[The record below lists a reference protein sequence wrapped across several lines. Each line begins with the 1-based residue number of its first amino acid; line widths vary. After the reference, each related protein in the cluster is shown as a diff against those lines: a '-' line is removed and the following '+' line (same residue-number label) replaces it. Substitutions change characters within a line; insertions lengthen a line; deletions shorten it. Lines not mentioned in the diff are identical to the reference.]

1 MKGFRV
7 LRKIIFAITPVSLI
21 FLLAGCPILIEPSV
35 LDDVLPS
42 VAQMI
47 SDEGGDLYTF
57 SVSDLPTPSTLE
69 ERFSYTYGYMLYNT
83 LLQQDEIANLNAP
96 YFAKGALDANA
107 GSAIFTAD
115 EMNRILF
122 EVQLMLLQIAQQ
134 ELEALSKA
142 NYEYAHAFLE
152 ENKTRE
158 GIITTESG
166 LQYTVIEPSDGPHMD
181 LSLSPRVR
189 FTLTD
194 GQGEV
199 VDSAESRLLSL
210 ANLTPGFIEGLL
222 LRNVGGRYRFWLA
235 PDLTYPDGGESNPAG
250 PNALLIADVT
260 LLGLE

>member
-1 MKGFRV
+1 
-7 LRKIIFAITPVSLI
+7 
-21 FLLAGCPILIEPSV
+21 
-35 LDDVLPS
+35 
-42 VAQMI
+42 
-47 SDEGGDLYTF
+47 
-57 SVSDLPTPSTLE
+57 
-69 ERFSYTYGYMLYNT
+69 
-83 LLQQDEIANLNAP
+83 
-96 YFAKGALDANA
+96 
-107 GSAIFTAD
+107 
-115 EMNRILF
+115 MNRILF

-181 LSLSPRVR
+181 PSLSPRVR

-210 ANLTPGFIEGLL
+210 GNLTPGFIEGLL
-222 LRNVGGRYRFWLA
+222 LMNVGGRYRFWLA

>member
-1 MKGFRV
+1 M
-7 LRKIIFAITPVSLI
+7 LRKIIFAITPLSLVLI
-21 FLLAGCPILIEPSV
+21 LSGCPILIEPSI

-42 VAQMI
+42 VVQMM
-47 SDEGGDLYTF
+47 SDDNEFYTS

-83 LLQQDEIANLNAP
+83 LLQQDEIAHLNAP

-107 GSAIFTAD
+107 GSAIFSAD
-115 EMNRILF
+115 EMNHILF

-152 ENKTRE
+152 ENQKHA
-158 GIITTESG
+158 GVITTESG
-166 LQYTVIEPSDGPHMD
+166 LQYEIIEPSDGPQMD
-181 LSLSPRVR
+181 PSLNGRISFVLS
-189 FTLTD
+189 D
-194 GQGEV
+194 GNGEV
-199 VDSAESRLLSL
+199 VLSSDSRLL
-210 ANLTPGFIEGLL
+210 NLDNLGLGFREGLL
-222 LRNVGGRYRFWLA
+222 LMNVGGRYRFWLA
-235 PDLTYPDGGESNPAG
+235 PDLTYPNGSDGNPAG